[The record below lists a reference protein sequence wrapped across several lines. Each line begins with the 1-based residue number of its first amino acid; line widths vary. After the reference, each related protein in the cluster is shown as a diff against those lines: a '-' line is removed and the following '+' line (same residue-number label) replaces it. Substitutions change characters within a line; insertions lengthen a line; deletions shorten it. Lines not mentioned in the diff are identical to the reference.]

1 MRTMMICVNDDA
13 TYSVSICA
21 QISLKQLGIKE
32 GDVIACKKV
41 ETAKRGGNDE
51 AEDESVSLSR
61 KPAAPRTR
69 KQRNGKK
76 KWRHKPSNQDQ
87 EPSNQQL
94 KEAHSKMMDPVL
106 NEMRPQL
113 QRIRQ
118 QLNSLRLHRQLP
130 KQKQRKGL
138 KVISSNV
145 QDNFNNKVATFEAK
159 AGKIAFPILVGQVSN
174 LYSSSKASRS
184 RKARIRKIMSL
195 DLHGLS
201 KKQALET
208 LKENLPRWV
217 DTAMKGDYPFVIPID
232 VICGRGNQVLSEVV
246 ATFICNEH

>member
-1 MRTMMICVNDDA
+1 
-13 TYSVSICA
+13 
-21 QISLKQLGIKE
+21 
-32 GDVIACKKV
+32 
-41 ETAKRGGNDE
+41 
-51 AEDESVSLSR
+51 
-61 KPAAPRTR
+61 
-69 KQRNGKK
+69 
-76 KWRHKPSNQDQ
+76 
-87 EPSNQQL
+87 
-94 KEAHSKMMDPVL
+94 MDPVL

-145 QDNFNNKVATFEAK
+145 QANFNNKVATFEAK
-159 AGKIAFPILVGQVSN
+159 AGKIAYPILVGQVSN

-184 RKARIRKIMSL
+184 RNRIRKIISL

-208 LKENLPRWV
+208 LKVSLPRWV
-217 DTAMKGDYPFVIPID
+217 GTAMKGDYPFVIPID
-232 VICGRGNQVLSEVV
+232 VICGGGNQALSEVV
-246 ATFICNEH
+246 ANFIRNEQQVANRPKGYFMWRLLNQILYSCLCLADELGSLTTHAELKM